1 MHLKLYY
8 STTVKPFDSPVNEGF
23 DEVLELLEKV
33 ERKGIT
39 CERIDTS
46 QLTDE
51 EIFNAYM
58 RSVIGPTQLKKYR
71 VRQIFGSARH
81 SGWLFGKQVPAL
93 VVYGSSGSQV
103 PEDVFPHATG
113 GHIVTIREY
122 LEKATHQQQE
132 NG

>member
-8 STTVKPFDSPVNEGF
+8 STTVKPFDLPVNEGF

-93 VVYGSSGSQV
+93 VVYSSSGSQF

>member
-8 STTVKPFDSPVNEGF
+8 SAVVKPFDSPVNEGF
-23 DEVLELLEKV
+23 DEVPQLLEKV

-51 EIFNAYM
+51 EVFNAYM

-103 PEDVFPHATG
+103 PEDIFPHATG
-113 GHIVTIREY
+113 GHTVTIRDY
-122 LEKATHQQQE
+122 LEKATRQRQE